1 MWTYAFLF
9 RSLIVG
15 GDTWLPYNA
24 SVMFSTR
31 RTETPARNI
40 SMRAFSTRFPCGDTA
55 PWSPFQ
61 KKSPWVRRLEHDI
74 SRSGEVTSVVAGS
87 FVLPT
92 VYCRLYPYGL
102 TPTSSG
108 RRAPESVKQKAR
120 KPFLPVCGP
129 FFSRSRDSIRKSTW
143 KAASA
148 HADKALGRNDTFE
161 ALLTPPHFTN
171 SLAHRPA
178 LLLISILT
186 QAKQKSR

>member
-87 FVLPT
+87 FVLPA

-108 RRAPESVKQKAR
+108 RRAHPHRLSK
-120 KPFLPVCGP
+120 KP
-129 FFSRSRDSIRKSTW
+129 
-143 KAASA
+143 A
-148 HADKALGRNDTFE
+148 N
-161 ALLTPPHFTN
+161 HFTGLRAFCFVWMIPLEN
-171 SLAHRPA
+171 QPEKRPQHM
-178 LLLISILT
+178 LIKLSEETIHLKHFWHLLILQTAWPIGLHCLLFPF
-186 QAKQKSR
+186 